1 MTDLYIPAILEDSE
15 KLYNNL
21 IDQLVCEVV
30 NENVSNQSI
39 NTLSSLPA
47 LPQERNDSH
56 QTEESSSPSK

>member
-47 LPQERNDSH
+47 LPQERRIIFA
-56 QTEESSSPSK
+56 